1 MEPRRFYKFGPYSV
15 DIGEHRLLCG
25 DEPISLTPKAF
36 ETLLV
41 LVENAGRGLTKDEL
55 LRRVWP
61 DSFVEEGSLTRNISV
76 LRKALGDDDERYIE
90 TVPKRGYRFVA
101 PIEELRVPEPEVV
114 TDEHTVSRVVI
125 EETEIARALSPLMLA
140 GVLLLVVLAAG
151 TAYLLARR
159 HKSPQVKSLA
169 VLPLKNLTG
178 GADHRY
184 LELGVAD
191 RIIGRVSE
199 IPGLTVRPT
208 GAVRKYIESNLD
220 PLRIARELEVDSIL
234 DGTLQFAG
242 NRVRVSLN
250 LLETSGGSSVWTQV
264 FDVPLRDIFEVED
277 EVSRQV
283 TRHLRLQLGSAASN
297 AARHSTRNVEAYEH
311 YLKGI
316 YVNEAPHATSRPA
329 IEAAIIRFKK
339 ATELDPSFAQAWAQL
354 AKCYGEVYN
363 FHEADTAW
371 ADAARDAASRA
382 YALDPDLPELLV
394 FRAQMLWSWKSNY
407 QIEEAIRELRRG
419 VASNDADLLSLLGIL
434 YAHVGLDRQ
443 AIASIQRAIEIDPSN
458 ALLVDRLAQAYV
470 QGGHYNEAKSA
481 FERAFQVESE
491 DRGNLHMSAF
501 LFAYT
506 GQLQEARRQFE
517 KARFHNPRN
526 PAAPAGLALIAAL
539 EGRFSE
545 AEAAIPA
552 DHLELEKLRT
562 SFHAFRCYAQIY
574 GLQGK
579 SAETVRW
586 LRRSMGMGMQNYPR
600 LVRDPLLARVRSSP
614 DFVQFMAELKPRYE
628 AIEREFR

>member
-1 MEPRRFYKFGPYSV
+1 MEPRRFYEFGRYRV
-15 DIGEHRLLCG
+15 DIAERRLLCG
-25 DEPISLTPKAF
+25 DQTVALTPKAF
-36 ETLLV
+36 ETLLA

-55 LRRVWP
+55 LRCVWP

-76 LRKALGDDDERYIE
+76 LRKALGDEDERYIE

-101 PIEELRVPEPEVV
+101 PVTELRVPHQEAIQEEHSATPVV
-114 TDEHTVSRVVI
+114 MQQTKA
-125 EETEIARALSPLMLA
+125 ARARRILA
-140 GVLLLVVLAAG
+140 GVLLLLVAAG
-151 TAYLLARR
+151 YPAYLLARR

-169 VLPLKNLTG
+169 VLPLKNLAG
-178 GADHRY
+178 DAEHKY

-208 GAVRKYIESNLD
+208 GAVRKYVESSLD

-264 FDVPLRDIFEVED
+264 FDVPLSDIFEVED

-283 TRHLRLQLGSAASN
+283 TRHLRLQLGSAPSN

-363 FHEADTAW
+363 FHEADTAL
-371 ADAARDAASRA
+371 AEAARDAASRA

-407 QIEEAIRELRRG
+407 QIEQAIRELRRG
-419 VASNDADLLSLLGIL
+419 TASNDADLLSLLGIL

-470 QGGHYNEAKSA
+470 QGGHYDEAKSA
-481 FERAFQVESE
+481 FERAFHVESE

-526 PAAPAGLALIAAL
+526 AAAPAGLALIAAL

-586 LRRSMGMGMQNYPR
+586 LRRSMEMGMQNYPR
-600 LVRDPLLARVRSSP
+600 LLRDPLLARVRSSP
-614 DFVQFMAELKPRYE
+614 DFVQFMAELKQRYE